1 MFSVAFIHTAHGSE
15 RAERISAH
23 LQLCRVVHCP
33 MHTHHDVA
41 ERLRLNVQPMQHVLP
56 VPWVRTRPCRYVRA
70 HAALHSQTHP
80 LFRHT
85 SAFQHRR
92 LQRADRRCRAQSTAL
107 RLRAL
112 SVGCRRGRPIA
123 ATLYTHS
130 LIHFLYHDN
139 VLSNQSNSR
148 NYSITVLIFVP
159 VTTPFSPEISERG
172 GPPPEKILLLVI
184 INSIKY
190 INWRS

>member
-1 MFSVAFIHTAHGSE
+1 MRGEADCMCSASLLFTPCTVQSAERRARRTQSAPNAE
-15 RAERISAH
+15 RAERRA
-23 LQLCRVVHCP
+23 R
-33 MHTHHDVA
+33 
-41 ERLRLNVQPMQHVLP
+41 
-56 VPWVRTRPCRYVRA
+56 RTQTTD
-70 HAALHSQTHP
+70 AARRTP
-80 LFRHT
+80 T
-85 SAFQHRR
+85 TDADHRR
-92 LQRADRRCRAQSTAL
+92 RLRAQSTAL

-139 VLSNQSNSR
+139 VLSNKSNSR

>member
-1 MFSVAFIHTAHGSE
+1 MCSASLLFTPCTVQSAERRARRTQSASNAE
-15 RAERISAH
+15 RAERRARRT
-23 LQLCRVVHCP
+23 Q
-33 MHTHHDVA
+33 TTDA
-41 ERLRLNVQPMQHVLP
+41 
-56 VPWVRTRPCRYVRA
+56 VRRTQTTD
-70 HAALHSQTHP
+70 AARRTP
-80 LFRHT
+80 TTDAARRT
-85 SAFQHRR
+85 PTTDADHRR
-92 LQRADRRCRAQSTAL
+92 RLRAQSTAL

-139 VLSNQSNSR
+139 VLSNKSNSR

>member
-1 MFSVAFIHTAHGSE
+1 MFSVAFIHTVHGSE
-15 RAERISAH
+15 RRAQSAPNAER
-23 LQLCRVVHCP
+23 
-33 MHTHHDVA
+33 A
-41 ERLRLNVQPMQHVLP
+41 ERRAR
-56 VPWVRTRPCRYVRA
+56 RT
-70 HAALHSQTHP
+70 Q
-80 LFRHT
+80 
-85 SAFQHRR
+85 SAPNADHRR
-92 LQRADRRCRAQSTAL
+92 RAPNADHRRRALNADHRRRLRAQSTAL

-139 VLSNQSNSR
+139 VLSNKSNSR